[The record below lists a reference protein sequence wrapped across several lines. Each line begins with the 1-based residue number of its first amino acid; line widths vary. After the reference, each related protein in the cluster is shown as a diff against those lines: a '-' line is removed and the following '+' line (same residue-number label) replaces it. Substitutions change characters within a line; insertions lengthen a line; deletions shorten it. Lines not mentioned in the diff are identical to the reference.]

1 MTLTALIANEWW
13 PRGSEGSQGEADFFR
28 IAQPNKT
35 KSERLSVQAI
45 LLHKIICEVQVTHCI
60 QAACKSYDR
69 SLLPQVLLQKVKTAE
84 IAQATNLQQRDTQ
97 ESNLL
102 MQQELVMVNWGK
114 TEREP

>member
-1 MTLTALIANEWW
+1 MVFN
-13 PRGSEGSQGEADFFR
+13 
-28 IAQPNKT
+28 
-35 KSERLSVQAI
+35 
-45 LLHKIICEVQVTHCI
+45 
-60 QAACKSYDR
+60 DR
-69 SLLPQVLLQKVKTAE
+69 SLLPQVLLQKVKTTE